1 MINKISKIKNLG
13 IFGDYQWDSKTPAFK
28 RINLIYGW
36 NGSGKTT
43 LSQLFALLENGKSE
57 TYPQLEYK
65 IQTDEGDF
73 THSTPYNSQ
82 IRIFNQDYISE
93 NIDIPSGKAKPIFML
108 GKENK
113 ELATTI
119 KEDEKILKGDPE
131 KKDDLGKLKELE
143 LNKKEIKRKEKEK
156 GKQFTDVAKI
166 ISTNTS
172 GVSARNY
179 RKNNAEHAFAKL
191 KVKQILSD
199 EEINK
204 YSLTLKQ
211 QEKPI
216 LNELTSDNIKE
227 NAKSIF
233 LDSQSLLKRTVETV
247 IIERLKENAD
257 ISKWVEEGL
266 ELHTIKKSAN
276 CEFCNRPLPK
286 ERVSDLFAYFND
298 ADKKLKDDINVLLG
312 KIEQLYT
319 TINNLNVLDK
329 ANLYDELQKGYSIKA
344 DNFNSCKTELLKSIS
359 NFEKVVESKKSHTT
373 DSLGLNVN
381 FDTELFISA
390 INAINIDINKHNEKT
405 KNFSQAKTNATTKL
419 ENHYLSEIY
428 DDVKILESDIEKL
441 KEKINLLEK
450 GNPEDRKDI
459 GIESI
464 QKRIIDNKNKIS
476 TSGAAC
482 EEINKQL
489 KTFLGRDELTFK
501 VDEEGYIIKR
511 KRRIAKNLSE
521 GEKTAIAFVYFTIHL
536 RDQDF
541 KISDGIVVVDD
552 PICSL
557 DANSLFQAFA
567 FLKNSVKDSSQV
579 FILTHN
585 FDFLKLLLNWL
596 KHYPKKEGRKEYYM
610 INNHFNNGSRVATL
624 DSLDKLLTEYD
635 CEYQYLFKMLYNFKS
650 DGTIASV
657 YHIPNIARKVL
668 EYFLMI
674 MVPNSESMHKKMESL
689 KFDDNKKT
697 AIYKFTNDQSH
708 ITGNGFAPSLVQES
722 QNNVKYLLEMMRYVF
737 PEHYKILE
745 DSVSINNQ
753 S

>member
-13 IFGDYQWDSKTPAFK
+13 IFGDYQWDSKIPEFK

-43 LSQLFALLENGKSE
+43 LSQLFALLENSKSE
-57 TYPQLEYK
+57 TYPELEFK
-65 IQTDEGDF
+65 IQTDEGNF

-93 NIDIPSGKAKPIFML
+93 NIDILSGKAKPIFML

-113 ELATTI
+113 ELATAI

-143 LNKKEIKRKEKEK
+143 LKKKEIEQEKKGK
-156 GKQFTDVAKI
+156 GKQFTDIAKI
-166 ISTNTS
+166 ISSNTS
-172 GVSARNY
+172 GVSAKNY
-179 RKNNAEHAFAKL
+179 RKNNAEQAFAKL
-191 KVKQILSD
+191 KIKQILSN
-199 EEINK
+199 EETNK

-233 LDSQSLLKRTVETV
+233 LDSQSLLKCTVETV

-286 ERVSDLFAYFND
+286 ERISDLLAYFND
-298 ADKKLKDDINVLLG
+298 ADKRLKDDIDVLLG
-312 KIEQLYT
+312 KIEKLNT
-319 TINNLNVLDK
+319 SIANINVLDK
-329 ANLYDELQKGYSIKA
+329 ANLYDELQKEYSLKA
-344 DNFNSCKTELLKSIS
+344 DNLNNCKTELLRSIS
-359 NFEKVVESKKSHTT
+359 KFKKVVESKKSHTT
-373 DSLGLNVN
+373 DSLELNVN
-381 FDTELFISA
+381 LDTESFISA
-390 INAINIDINKHNEKT
+390 INAVNIDINKHNEKT
-405 KNFSQAKTNATTKL
+405 KNFSQAKTKATAKL

-428 DDVKILESDIEKL
+428 DDVKLLESDITKL
-441 KEKINLLEK
+441 NREINLLEK
-450 GNPEDRKDI
+450 GNPKDSKDI
-459 GIESI
+459 GIEMI
-464 QKRIIDNKNKIS
+464 QQRIIANKNKIS

-482 EEINKQL
+482 KEINKQL
-489 KTFLGRDELTFK
+489 KTFLGRDELTFEVAK
-501 VDEEGYIIKR
+501 EGYIIKR
-511 KRRIAKNLSE
+511 KGRIAKNLSE
-521 GEKTAIAFVYFTIHL
+521 GEKTAIAFVYFIIHL

-596 KHYPKKEGRKEYYM
+596 KSYPNKEGGKEYYM

-624 DSLDKLLTEYD
+624 DGLDKLLTEYD

-657 YHIPNIARKVL
+657 YHIPNIARKAL

-674 MVPNSESMHKKMESL
+674 MVPNSESMYKKLESI
-689 KFDDNKKT
+689 KFDNNKKT

-708 ITGNGFAPSLVQES
+708 ITGNGFDLGRL
-722 QNNVKYLLEMMRYVF
+722 N
-737 PEHYKILE
+737 
-745 DSVSINNQ
+745 
-753 S
+753 